1 MAKFYEQYREVLEA
15 NGYTVEESGCVRDSM
30 GNQSAA
36 EDAYGNVQCKDPNV
50 TELCRQ
56 AEAKPVAK
64 KKVVKQAE
72 PVVQDEEMEEVEVR
86 ARNDKGHYIKDD
98 PDTPENEAWTT
109 KMVKKV
115 KREQSKQGKS

>member
-1 MAKFYEQYREVLEA
+1 MAKFYEQYRDVLEA

-30 GNQSAA
+30 GNQAAA

-56 AEAKPVAK
+56 AEAKPAK
-64 KKVVKQAE
+64 KKKAPKKAE
-72 PVVQDEEMEEVEVR
+72 PTPEPVEAEEMEEVTVR
-86 ARNDKGHYIKDD
+86 ARNEKGHYMKDD
-98 PDTPENEAWTT
+98 PNTPENEAWTT

-115 KREQSKQGKS
+115 KGKS

>member
-15 NGYTVEESGCVRDSM
+15 NGYTVEDSGCVRDSM

-64 KKVVKQAE
+64 KKVVKQVE

>member
-1 MAKFYEQYREVLEA
+1 MAKFYEQYRDVLEA

-30 GNQSAA
+30 GNQAAA

-56 AEAKPVAK
+56 AEAKPAAK
-64 KKVVKQAE
+64 KKVTKKAAS
-72 PVVQDEEMEEVEVR
+72 VVSDEEMEEVAVR
-86 ARNDKGHYIKDD
+86 ARNEKGHYIKDD

-115 KREQSKQGKS
+115 KGTKKA

>member
-1 MAKFYEQYREVLEA
+1 MAKFYEQYRDVLEA

-30 GNQSAA
+30 GNQAAA

-56 AEAKPVAK
+56 AEAKPAAK
-64 KKVVKQAE
+64 KKKKKAE
-72 PVVQDEEMEEVEVR
+72 PTPEPVEEEMEEVTVR
-86 ARNDKGHYIKDD
+86 ARNEKGHYIKDD

-109 KMVKKV
+109 KLVKKV
-115 KREQSKQGKS
+115 KGDK